1 MRTRMVIAVVA
12 ALAAH
17 GPRAWAEVRDG
28 LGGPPGVRPG
38 VRIDLGACFDDDRD
52 AMQRA
57 LGTELGVDAS
67 DDPGTV
73 DVLVDCMAGGRDTG
87 VIVEVHW
94 PGRLRSY
101 VYALDWHVQPV
112 SARPRLIALALA
124 AALDASWIG
133 LAAIPPPGE
142 RVQGADPVPTPTWA
156 LALIGSQRS
165 FVTNAGVT
173 LGGGGVMPS
182 RRLSPH
188 VLVAMDLIAEGA
200 NLALPSGAVDVFSVS
215 SSPRV
220 AIRVGDRL
228 HAAFG
233 FGARLGMVRLH
244 GAGLGQDEAAP
255 DPPYRFWLGPT
266 ATTALGFDLTPGVSL
281 DAGFEIGVVEY
292 GTAVHDMGVPAVVL
306 GGSWT
311 SFGLSA
317 AIAL

>member
-1 MRTRMVIAVVA
+1 MRTPMVIAAVA
-12 ALAAH
+12 ALAVH
-17 GPRAWAEVRDG
+17 GSQAWAGV
-28 LGGPPGVRPG
+28 PGARPG

-52 AMQRA
+52 AMRRA
-57 LGTELGVDAS
+57 LGSELGDDAPA
-67 DDPGTV
+67 DDPSTV
-73 DVLVDCMAGGRDTG
+73 DVLIDCMAGGRDTG

-112 SARPRLIALALA
+112 SARPRLIALAIA

-133 LAAIPPPGE
+133 LAAIPPPAE
-142 RVQGADPVPTPTWA
+142 RDQGADPVPAPTWA

-182 RRLSPH
+182 RRLSAH

-233 FGARLGMVRLH
+233 FGARLGMVRLR
-244 GAGLGQDEAAP
+244 GSGLGQDEASP
-255 DPPYRFWLGPT
+255 DQPYRFWLGPT

>member
-1 MRTRMVIAVVA
+1 MRTPMVIAAVA
-12 ALAAH
+12 ALAVH
-17 GPRAWAEVRDG
+17 GWQAWAG
-28 LGGPPGVRPG
+28 APGARPG

-52 AMQRA
+52 AMQRT
-57 LGTELGVDAS
+57 LGGELGDDAPG
-67 DDPGTV
+67 DDPSTV

-112 SARPRLIALALA
+112 SARPRLIVLAIA

-133 LAAIPPPGE
+133 LAAIPPPGD
-142 RVQGADPVPTPTWA
+142 RDRDRDRDRSAAAVRTPTWA

-165 FVTNAGVT
+165 FVTNAGIT

-200 NLALPSGAVDVFSVS
+200 NVALPSGAVDVFSVS

-233 FGARLGMVRLH
+233 FGARLGMVRMRGSALVQYD
-244 GAGLGQDEAAP
+244 LAP
-255 DPPYRFWLGPT
+255 DQPFRFWLGPT

-281 DAGFEIGVVEY
+281 DAGFELGVVEY
-292 GTAVHDMGVPAVVL
+292 GATIHDMGVPAAVV